1 MSNNLIGQH
10 RSDEMDLI
18 RGSVTIAAEGKVNV
32 ALKNNDDW
40 TGLCR

>member
-18 RGSVTIAAEGKVNV
+18 RGSARENARSGGRLGHK
-32 ALKNNDDW
+32 
-40 TGLCR
+40 